1 MGPLTYAWGVFG
13 LATATKPVL
22 WHFVARVQEFRT
34 SCKTIKCLPTQNA
47 DSNRA
52 LREKHQMRMQK
63 PRRATS
69 SGKII
74 ASVSGKLAAVL
85 QT

>member
-13 LATATKPVL
+13 LATTTKPVL

-34 SCKTIKCLPTQNA
+34 SFKTIKCLPTQNA

-52 LREKHQMRMQK
+52 LRENTK
-63 PRRATS
+63 
-69 SGKII
+69 
-74 ASVSGKLAAVL
+74 
-85 QT
+85 